1 MRSRLPWFLGLM
13 MMAALLPYGAH
24 AEILNVNTGITT
36 TVNGVVRGIVNIILL
51 LSGVIATG
59 LFLLGAV
66 IMVGST
72 GNDQYVTIGKR
83 LMKASLIGF
92 VIVLSSWMTVST
104 VITLLY

>member
-1 MRSRLPWFLGLM
+1 MRFRTSLILGIAIVM
-13 MMAALLPYGAH
+13 LLAPHAAH
-24 AEILNVNTGITT
+24 ANIINVNTGITT
-36 TVNGVVRGIVNIILL
+36 TVSGVVRGIVNIILL

-59 LFLLGAV
+59 LFLLGAM

-92 VIVLSSWMTVST
+92 SIVLSSWMMVST